1 MILGELYKL
10 KARKT
15 TIRTLKTAINQIIIL
30 LERNTP
36 ITLTSTMPSIRQMV
50 IILRTITPLNWFVIM
65 ILALVPLLNPL
76 IRPLRTPS
84 QV

>member
-15 TIRTLKTAINQIIIL
+15 IARTPKTVTNQIIIL

-36 ITLTSTMPSIRQMV
+36 ITLTSTMPSTRQIV
-50 IILRTITPLNWFVIM
+50 IIPRTMTPLNWFVIM
-65 ILALVPLLNPL
+65 IPALVPLLNPL
-76 IRPLRTPS
+76 IRPLRTPP